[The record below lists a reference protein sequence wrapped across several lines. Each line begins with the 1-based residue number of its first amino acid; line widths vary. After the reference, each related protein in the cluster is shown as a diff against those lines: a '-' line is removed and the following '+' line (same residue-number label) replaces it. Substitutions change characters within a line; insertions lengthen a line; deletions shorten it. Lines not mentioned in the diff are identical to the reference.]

1 MVSYCSRECQKK
13 HWKHHKEMCK
23 VIMITL
29 MMMMMMIMMMYKV
42 LTKMKG
48 GSNQHLFHNDPSA
61 QPRVTRT
68 LEMTLG
74 RQLTQ
79 FESDILTHAR

>member
-23 VIMITL
+23 VIMMIL
-29 MMMMMMIMMMYKV
+29 MMMIMMMYKV
-42 LTKMKG
+42 LSKMKG

-61 QPRVTRT
+61 QPRVTKT